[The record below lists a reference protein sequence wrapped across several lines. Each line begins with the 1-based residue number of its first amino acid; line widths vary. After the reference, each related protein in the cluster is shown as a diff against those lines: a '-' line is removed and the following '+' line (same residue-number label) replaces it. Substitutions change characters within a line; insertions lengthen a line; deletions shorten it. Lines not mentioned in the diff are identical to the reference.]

1 MSLRG
6 IIAGALGGVGSAV
19 AKIGAEEM
27 AQQNRMAIY
36 DKQAELEERKLRLAD
51 ELSRSRAEWEV
62 STDGL
67 GGKKIEFEELRT
79 KKVGAAQTRVEVERE
94 KTLAPERQANEVSR
108 VEAVKRAEAR
118 LDRQFT
124 LERGADREYLA
135 AKGALARANES
146 SAARAQAAA
155 TIYAHNRRVA
165 ADRLRDQAADALKAG
180 NKELSDN
187 LLRQA
192 DIGEGKAQA
201 KNFSDVA
208 AFART
213 LTSLANDI
221 ADPMKNDFKSAE
233 EEAAARAEAAVI
245 RQQVARMGENVGLA
259 KGVGAGGGAA
269 KTEPPTPTPSDIEY
283 LRANRGMSA
292 AFDRRFGEGAAQKF
306 LGSQAATSP
315 SPGPAAPAAR
325 PAATVQSGG
334 TIFSSMNDATLAR
347 IASTQGHSNQRA
359 AQAELARRQEAAR
372 LQEAEAA
379 SNPYGQ

>member
-27 AQQNRMAIY
+27 AQQNRMAVY

-67 GGKKIEFEELRT
+67 GGKKIEFETQRT
-79 KKVGAAQTRVEVERE
+79 AKVGAAQTGVEVERE
-94 KTLAPERQANEVSR
+94 RTLAPERQKNAVDQ
-108 VEAVKRAEAR
+108 VVAVKTAEGDIER
-118 LDRQFT
+118 RQT
-124 LERGADREYLA
+124 LERGADRGYLA

-259 KGVGAGGGAA
+259 KGVGGGAA
-269 KTEPPTPTPSDIEY
+269 GQT
-283 LRANRGMSA
+283 
-292 AFDRRFGEGAAQKF
+292 
-306 LGSQAATSP
+306 GSMP
-315 SPGPAAPAAR
+315 SPKTLDELKKLPPGTVYRAPDGSVR
-325 PAATVQSGG
+325 TKQ
-334 TIFSSMNDATLAR
+334 
-347 IASTQGHSNQRA
+347 Q
-359 AQAELARRQEAAR
+359 
-372 LQEAEAA
+372 
-379 SNPYGQ
+379 

>member
-27 AQQNRMAIY
+27 AQQNRMAVY

-67 GGKKIEFEELRT
+67 GGKKIEFETERT
-79 KKVGAAQTRVEVERE
+79 AKVGAAQTGVEVERE
-94 KTLAPERQANEVSR
+94 RTLAPERRKNAVDQAV
-108 VEAVKRAEAR
+108 AVKTAEGN
-118 LDRQFT
+118 
-124 LERGADREYLA
+124 LEREQTIARGTDKQYLA
-135 AKGALARANES
+135 AFRAMNDAKES
-146 SAARAQAAA
+146 SASRASAAA
-155 TIYAHNRRVA
+155 AFYELTRKRT
-165 ADRLRDQAADALKAG
+165 ADKLRDQAADALKAG
-180 NKELSDN
+180 DKESADN
-187 LLRQA
+187 LIRQA
-192 DIGEGKAQA
+192 DVVVGKVSA
-201 KNFSDVA
+201 KSYSDVVGAMKVLEGQA
-208 AFART
+208 AA
-213 LTSLANDI
+213 LL
-221 ADPMKNDFKSAE
+221 DPMKGGDPAKPENV
-233 EEAAARAEAAVI
+233 AEANAI
-245 RQQVARMGENVGLA
+245 RQQIRSLGENIGSA

-269 KTEPPTPTPSDIEY
+269 KTEPPAPTASDIEY

-306 LGSQAATSP
+306 LGSQAAASP
-315 SPGPAAPAAR
+315 GPGPAAPAAR